1 MARPCVGCGFTVDVS
16 GYLQAK
22 GVTSVAYPYTAAT
35 TTPNDLFCDT
45 TSGELWVK
53 PWAVPWGILDVETAA
68 LAAPGQVISSTTI
81 TNVSGSRLQFTV
93 PANRRIRI
101 SAQMTVD
108 SQTTDNIRFLVDIS
122 PTATPGAGIPNAK
135 IADTTIP
142 FATGTSNGY
151 VTISSSYVFTSTATS
166 YDLSTSITKITA
178 TGSVRVRSD
187 AGLCQ
192 FVAEDVGPA

>member
-1 MARPCVGCGFTVDVS
+1 VARPCVGCGFTVDVS

-35 TTPNDLFCDT
+35 TTPNDFFCDT

-53 PWAVPWGILDVETAA
+53 PWAVPWGILDVEVAA
-68 LAAPGQVISSTTI
+68 ASQTISSTTI
-81 TNVSGSRLQFTV
+81 TNVTGSRLQFTV

-101 SAQMTVD
+101 SSQMTVD
-108 SQTTDNIRFLVDIS
+108 SQTTDNIRFLVDVS
-122 PTATPGAGIPNAK
+122 PTATPGTGTPNARV
-135 IADTTIP
+135 ADNTIP
-142 FATGTSNGY
+142 FATGTTNGY
-151 VTISSSYVFTSTATS
+151 VTVSSSYVFTSTATS
-166 YDLSTSITKITA
+166 YDLSTSITKVTA
-178 TGSVRVRSD
+178 TGSVRVRGD